1 MNVGRSACDVL
12 IVGGGPAGLAS
23 AIAAARQGLHVEVI
37 DAMKPPI
44 DKACG
49 ESPMPDSLAAPAAIG
64 FTDLDQILG
73 KIETHPLRGIRFI
86 ADQAS
91 PNPVTTQ
98 TAFPQNPG
106 RGIRRTVLHQI
117 LLDRA
122 HSLGVRFHWENSVQ
136 SIAPTA

>member
-49 ESPMPDSLAAPAAIG
+49 EGLMPDALEALAAIG
-64 FTDLDQILG
+64 FTNLDQILRAT
-73 KIETHPLRGIRFI
+73 ENHPLRGIPFI
-86 ADQAS
+86 AHQKSPLPPPPPS
-91 PNPVTTQ
+91 PN
-98 TAFPQNPG
+98 NP
-106 RGIRRTVLHQI
+106 
-117 LLDRA
+117 
-122 HSLGVRFHWENSVQ
+122 
-136 SIAPTA
+136 AP